1 MKVTEKV
8 LNAEEKERLHD
19 FMDSPYW
26 LIFKKL
32 LDNDSSNLL
41 QQIAVSNFDQEFF
54 SSKGQLL
61 QNERIKSEL
70 RRIYKDVEKKKKEK
84 KDAKS

>member
-26 LIFKKL
+26 LVFKKL
-32 LDNDSSNLL
+32 LDNDSNNLL

-70 RRIYKDVEKKKKEK
+70 KRIYKDVEKKKKEK
-84 KDAKS
+84 K

>member
-26 LIFKKL
+26 LVFKKL

-70 RRIYKDVEKKKKEK
+70 KRIYKDVEKNKKNKNIK
-84 KDAKS
+84 